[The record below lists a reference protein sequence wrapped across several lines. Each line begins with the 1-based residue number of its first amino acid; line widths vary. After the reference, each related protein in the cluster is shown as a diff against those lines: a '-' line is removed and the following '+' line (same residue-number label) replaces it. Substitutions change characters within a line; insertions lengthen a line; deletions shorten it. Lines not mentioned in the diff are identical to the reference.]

1 MKTENE
7 ATIQR
12 YEPSPK
18 SLDRLR
24 ALRAIRPA
32 TVEMQE
38 STSLLS
44 YWRVLRKRRWTV
56 LTVLAVLF
64 TLVLVGTL
72 RETPIYQSGALLE
85 IEKENPNILSVQELF
100 QLETVSDTYLE
111 TEYRIL
117 QSDSLARQVITQLR
131 LDLVPEFNSKAKR
144 ASGGVD
150 ALADQTAPPDP
161 LAVDRALAVFQDRLT
176 VEPVKLSRLVA
187 IRFES
192 SDPELAARI
201 VNTLAEADID
211 ENLRV
216 RWDAT
221 QKASEWLTQQLDD
234 LKGRLEKSED
244 AMQAYAQANGLLY
257 LQDDK
262 GTEENI
268 VDERLTQLQEELT
281 RAQADR
287 YQKESLYRL
296 VQAGQIDAL
305 PGVAD
310 NKLIEDLT
318 EQLTDIEKQKAQLET
333 TFTADYPKVQEL
345 QNQEDK
351 ISSVIAQERQRA
363 AAQLTNDYQAA
374 VRREDLVEQ
383 AFAGQQKDADQI
395 ASRSVQYNILKREVD
410 TNRTLYEGL
419 LERLKETGVSAGLK
433 ASNIRVVDE
442 AVAPHKPARPN
453 LPLNLALAFVLGLG
467 LGVGGAFLQE
477 HLDNSLKS
485 SEDIERYLGLPALG
499 LIPSVESLNGQRRGV
514 YGLPD
519 RAVAATAGDS
529 SANGSGANGNGH
541 NGHHS
546 AADNPAKNWYR
557 IAGGIEPPAALAE
570 AFRGLRTSVLLSSA
584 DQPPRTLLVSS
595 ARPAEGKTTVSV
607 NLSISLA
614 QLGQRVLLIDGDMR
628 RPSIRKALDLANGL
642 GLVSYL
648 TGQKDWRAAV
658 LPSGIE
664 NLDALV
670 CGPVPPNP
678 AELLSA
684 ERMRAMLD
692 EARGEYQFVIV
703 DSPPL
708 LNVSDSRILATLVE
722 GVILVVKG
730 GVTPRELAQRAQ
742 SYAEDVGA
750 NLIGVVLNNIDVRSG
765 DDYYRYYRYD
775 YGAEESQS
783 RGSAA

>member
-1 MKTENE
+1 
-7 ATIQR
+7 
-12 YEPSPK
+12 
-18 SLDRLR
+18 
-24 ALRAIRPA
+24 
-32 TVEMQE
+32 
-38 STSLLS
+38 
-44 YWRVLRKRRWTV
+44 
-56 LTVLAVLF
+56 
-64 TLVLVGTL
+64 
-72 RETPIYQSGALLE
+72 
-85 IEKENPNILSVQELF
+85 
-100 QLETVSDTYLE
+100 
-111 TEYRIL
+111 
-117 QSDSLARQVITQLR
+117 
-131 LDLVPEFNSKAKR
+131 
-144 ASGGVD
+144 
-150 ALADQTAPPDP
+150 
-161 LAVDRALAVFQDRLT
+161 
-176 VEPVKLSRLVA
+176 
-187 IRFES
+187 
-192 SDPELAARI
+192 
-201 VNTLAEADID
+201 
-211 ENLRV
+211 
-216 RWDAT
+216 
-221 QKASEWLTQQLDD
+221 
-234 LKGRLEKSED
+234 
-244 AMQAYAQANGLLY
+244 
-257 LQDDK
+257 
-262 GTEENI
+262 
-268 VDERLTQLQEELT
+268 
-281 RAQADR
+281 
-287 YQKESLYRL
+287 
-296 VQAGQIDAL
+296 
-305 PGVAD
+305 
-310 NKLIEDLT
+310 
-318 EQLTDIEKQKAQLET
+318 
-333 TFTADYPKVQEL
+333 
-345 QNQEDK
+345 
-351 ISSVIAQERQRA
+351 
-363 AAQLTNDYQAA
+363 
-374 VRREDLVEQ
+374 
-383 AFAGQQKDADQI
+383 
-395 ASRSVQYNILKREVD
+395 
-410 TNRTLYEGL
+410 
-419 LERLKETGVSAGLK
+419 LKETGVSAGLK